1 MTIPGLDLPPLPDAA
16 RLTLPLGDV
25 TLGGYYWMQSRPAP
39 AVLLLHGWGQDA
51 SHMAHPA
58 RLFREAGWHA
68 LSLSQRG
75 WRGSGG
81 CDDYGR
87 SGADDMRRA
96 LDWLGRQP
104 GVTSALLL
112 GFSMGGLVALL
123 AASAPCAARGVVA
136 VSAPTDL
143 RRTARTTSLGILRR
157 YYDAVLTE
165 RQWVEGSPLRHVA
178 RLRVPALLVVGT
190 EDRFCPPAEGR
201 SYAAATGSCLLELPG
216 MAHQPTDEEWRLLV
230 RETLGMFGAEV

>member
-1 MTIPGLDLPPLPDAA
+1 MNIPGLDLPPLPGAA
-16 RLTLPLGDV
+16 ALTLPLEDV
-25 TLGGYYWMQSRPAP
+25 TLGGYFWAQPQSAP

-58 RLFREAGWHA
+58 RLFRAAGWHA

-75 WRGSGG
+75 WRGSSG

-87 SGADDMRRA
+87 SGAGDVRRA
-96 LDWLGRQP
+96 LAWLGQQP
-104 GVTSALLL
+104 RVTSTLLL

-143 RRTARTTSLGILRR
+143 RRTARTTALGILRR
-157 YYDAVLTE
+157 YYDVVLTE
-165 RQWVEGSPLRHVA
+165 RQWVEGSPLHHAAHLGVT
-178 RLRVPALLVVGT
+178 ALIVVGT
-190 EDRFCPPAEGR
+190 EDRFCPPEEGR
-201 SYAAATGSCLLELPG
+201 SYAAATGARLLELPG
-216 MAHQPTDEEWRLLV
+216 MAHQPTGEEWRLIV
-230 RETLGMFGAEV
+230 GETLTLFGG

>member
-1 MTIPGLDLPPLPDAA
+1 MIIPGLALPPLPGAA

-25 TLGGYYWMQSRPAP
+25 TLGGYLWEQPRPAP

-51 SHMAHPA
+51 SDMAHPA
-58 RLFREAGWHA
+58 RLFQQAGWHV

-87 SGADDMRRA
+87 SGPGDTLRA
-96 LDWLGRQP
+96 LAWLRDRP
-104 GVTSALLL
+104 HVTSTVLL
-112 GFSMGGLVALL
+112 GFSLGGLVALL
-123 AASAPCAARGVVA
+123 TAVRAHPARLVVA

-143 RRTARTTSLGILRR
+143 REVYRTTSSRILRR

-165 RQWVEGSPLRHVA
+165 AQWEEGSPLHWA
-178 RLRVPALLVVGT
+178 RQLRTPARVVVGT
-190 EDRFCPPAEGR
+190 HDHLCLPALGR
-201 SYAAATGSCLLELPG
+201 EFAAASGAGLLEVAGMGHLP
-216 MAHQPTDEEWRLLV
+216 DETQWDLIV
-230 RETLGMFGAEV
+230 RETLGALE